1 MAQKKP
7 GVANMTVGPNPVV
20 LQTNIP
26 GVPAPKRGKV
36 RDIYDLGDKLLI
48 VVTDRISA
56 FDVIMPNGIPGQ
68 GRGFE
73 PDIPLLVQPSGSPHS
88 QPRHFHRHF
97 HPPGSL
103 SKGLGPT
110 QNRSMIVKKAK
121 PLPAECIVRGYLTGS
136 GLKEYQKTGK
146 VCGSSCPRGWW
157 NPPAF
162 AEPIF
167 TPSTKAEQG
176 HDVNISFEE
185 MKGILKDD
193 ALAQKVKE
201 TSLSIYKKGRDLADS
216 KGIIIAD
223 TKFEFGLLEGKL
235 ILIDEVMTPDSS
247 RFWPKADYREG
258 VSQKSFD
265 KQFLRDYLETL
276 KDWDKTPPGPDLPE
290 EIVLKTTGKIRG
302 SLRTSDGKEI
312 RGFPLI
318 QELCDNTARMKW
330 SSQLPG

>member
-1 MAQKKP
+1 MAPSQS
-7 GVANMTVGPNPVV
+7 PVV

-26 GVPAPKRGKV
+26 GVPEPKRGKV

-56 FDVIMPNGIPGQ
+56 FDVIMPNGIPDKGVVLNQ
-68 GRGFE
+68 ISLYWFKQMDVIISNHIISTDISTLPE
-73 PDIPLLVQPSGSPHS
+73 PFRKAKDQLE
-88 QPRHFHRHF
+88 
-97 HPPGSL
+97 
-103 SKGLGPT
+103 
-110 QNRSMIVKKAK
+110 NRSMIVKKAK

-146 VCGSSCPRGWW
+146 VCGIELPKGMVESSRI
-157 NPPAF
+157 

-167 TPSTKAEQG
+167 TPSTKAEEG
-176 HDVNISFEE
+176 HDLNISFEE
-185 MKGILKDD
+185 MKKLLKDD
-193 ALAQKVKE
+193 GLAEKVKE
-201 TSLSIYKKGRDLADS
+201 VSLAIYKRGREVADA

-223 TKFEFGLLEGKL
+223 TKFEFGLFNGNL

-276 KDWDKTPPGPDLPE
+276 KDWDKTPPGP
-290 EIVLKTTGKIRG
+290 
-302 SLRTSDGKEI
+302 
-312 RGFPLI
+312 
-318 QELCDNTARMKW
+318 
-330 SSQLPG
+330 QLPGEIIAKTREKYVEAFERITGKKFGDFTF